1 MRVIAICGTT
11 SEGHVF
17 RSDFREH
24 PAFERA
30 GKPTAVRHERCS
42 TRNHE
47 NATADPSAA
56 PQDDSAN
63 GDDATYLPGS
73 GLYRAVAMGEFSGQV
88 LRLRWARAGEPNFA
102 LTTAN
107 VVIHRM
113 TSQIGRASCRE

>member
-1 MRVIAICGTT
+1 MRLIAICGTT

-56 PQDDSAN
+56 PHDDSAN
-63 GDDATYLPGS
+63 GDVATYLQGS
-73 GLYRAVAMGEFSGQV
+73 GHGWIFRAGASTALGSRRRAQ
-88 LRLRWARAGEPNFA
+88 LRLDNG
-102 LTTAN
+102 
-107 VVIHRM
+107 
-113 TSQIGRASCRE
+113 